1 MQAAAVSSEAMAE
14 MDRTGL
20 ASTDGRSE
28 CTGGVTVSLDT
39 RKKKGLKRHH
49 KICEDRYI
57 RASEEL
63 KKKEREK
70 NLSLL
75 HIFASNKHHSSSD
88 SENTV
93 VLGPTEDA
101 DEDTTVPELTRTDSI
116 VLTRQM
122 LGYTE
127 IIEEGYVPET
137 ESDSSAEEDGR
148 GRLYKKKR
156 SEKVAINSNASDTED
171 EDDSTMKMSQHPSQH
186 PCYGP
191 NSRGGVD
198 GSVAWANER
207 NQFFNRFDTG
217 TPIHASND
225 SSAVRLQQL
234 ATPATFHLDGLAH
247 TSSPET
253 WVDHSHLGTTCNPP
267 PTTSTMT
274 FTAEQV
280 RRQLQRLC
288 RL

>member
-39 RKKKGLKRHH
+39 RKKKGITRRRDFSRLLKLKRHH

-186 PCYGP
+186 PLT
-191 NSRGGVD
+191 SRKRKW
-198 GSVAWANER
+198 SEEEI
-207 NQFFNRFDTG
+207 Q
-217 TPIHASND
+217 
-225 SSAVRLQQL
+225 AVEKTLLGCITSGKVPRRKTVHGMHQGITITKSFVQMLLVGLMHHQVMH
-234 ATPATFHLDGLAH
+234 HLVMI
-247 TSSPET
+247 T
-253 WVDHSHLGTTCNPP
+253 W
-267 PTTSTMT
+267 
-274 FTAEQV
+274 
-280 RRQLQRLC
+280 
-288 RL
+288 